1 MSGHSKWS
9 TIKRQK
15 GVADAKRGQ
24 IFTKLSR
31 EIVLAVRQGGGSS
44 PEMNPRL
51 RLAIQ
56 KARDQNMPMDN
67 IEKAIK
73 RASGEGEGITLTEA
87 TFEGYGP
94 GGVAFLIE
102 ILSDNRN
109 RTLQEIRSVLTRGG
123 GSLGESGSVGWLFDA
138 KGLIIVEI
146 GEADGDEIALSA
158 IDAGADDVKVEGS
171 YVEVYTSIDN
181 LGKIRAFLEEQGLL
195 VVSAEPSMIPNTTV
209 TLAEAAALQIMK
221 LIDRLEELDDVQRV
235 SSNADFPYSA
245 LDQYQLSAG

>member
-24 IFTKLSR
+24 LFTKLSR
-31 EIVLAVRQGGGSS
+31 EIALAVRQGGGSS
-44 PEMNPRL
+44 PDMNPRL

-73 RASGEGEGITLTEA
+73 RASGEGEGITLTES

-102 ILSDNRN
+102 TLSDNRN

-123 GSLGESGSVGWLFDA
+123 GSLGDTGSVGWQFDA
-138 KGLIIVEI
+138 KGLVVVEI
-146 GEADGDEIALSA
+146 GEADGDDIALSA
-158 IDAGADDVKVEGS
+158 IDAGAEDVKVEGS

-181 LGKIRAFLEEQGLL
+181 LGKIRTFLEDKGLL
-195 VVSAEPSMIPNTTV
+195 VVSAEPSMIPNTTI
-209 TLAEAAALQIMK
+209 TLDESAALQIMK

-235 SSNADFPYSA
+235 SSNADFPSSA